1 MILPNFLQSIS
12 GVRYYFGAKDIPGA
26 NDFMPKSLV
35 SAIGST
41 LVEEIFL
48 GEQSPVLY
56 NGQPIGIILA
66 DSFALANKA
75 AKKVRI
81 TYKVAEEGM
90 YIITS

>member
-1 MILPNFLQSIS
+1 M
-12 GVRYYFGAKDIPGA
+12 RYYFSAKDIPGD

-35 SAIGST
+35 AAMGAT

-48 GEQSPVLY
+48 GEESPVLY

-75 AKKVRI
+75 AKKVKV
-81 TYKVAEEGM
+81 TYKLADEGK
-90 YIITS
+90 YHSI